1 MSRALTTENTK
12 VVDCNRLQS
21 ALKLEAR
28 EAGVAYSTY
37 LICKTMM
44 NPSSFRAAIKAF
56 PRLYDVSEYDDIKG
70 LGALREDFIDSI
82 DNNTDIY
89 MPDYIVKS
97 NKEKKFFEQ
106 IEPKSSEPGYRPAEN
121 LDCATDNELSM
132 ELSAIIMELVL
143 RERLDLVGP
152 AFSNG
157 LSPF

>member
-1 MSRALTTENTK
+1 MSRALTKENTK
-12 VVDCNRLQS
+12 VVDCNRLQA

-37 LICKTMM
+37 LICKTMI

-70 LGALREDFIDSI
+70 LGALREDFVYAI
-82 DNNTDIY
+82 DNNTDI
-89 MPDYIVKS
+89 DISEYIVKS

-106 IEPKSSEPGYRPAEN
+106 VELKSSEPRYKPAEN
-121 LDCATDNELSM
+121 LDYATDDELSM
-132 ELSAIIMELVL
+132 ELSAIIMELDL
-143 RERLDLVGP
+143 RGKLSLVGT
-152 AFSNG
+152 AFANG